1 MAQVAYPNA
10 TTQWITYGNKVKGF
24 LAVPES
30 GSPPYP
36 AVVLAH
42 ERYGLVQHTLDL
54 AAKFAAH
61 GHVALAPDMFSRWDG
76 DIEALNRGDIS
87 VAIHDNEIRSYMG
100 DSLDYLLAMSQVDGK
115 RVAAMGVCMS
125 GEYPLVLNS
134 VRTEVAANVVVYG
147 GAQDNIWPV
156 SADRRAEPYEA
167 ILARVTAP
175 VLGIWGEK
183 DSVVSVDAVLRLR
196 NALEAHRKT
205 YEFYLYRDMPH
216 GWLNDTMPGRYRQR
230 ESEAAWAQIL
240 DFLQRVYAGNFAPDR
255 VTWRFE
261 SDIAENYDFTKN
273 VRLA

>member
-10 TTQWITYGNKVKGF
+10 TTSWITYGNKVKGF
-24 LAVPES
+24 LALPTS

-54 AAKFAAH
+54 TAKFAAC

-76 DIEALNRGDIS
+76 DIEALNRGDIA
-87 VAIHDNEIRSYMG
+87 VPIHDNEIRSYMG
-100 DSLDYLLAMSQVDGK
+100 DSLDYLLGLPEIDGR

-196 NALEAHRKT
+196 NALEAQRKT

-216 GWLNDTMPGRYRQR
+216 GWLNDTMPGRYRER
-230 ESEAAWAQIL
+230 EAEAAWAQIL
-240 DFLQRVYAGNFAPDR
+240 DFLQRVYAGAFAPDR